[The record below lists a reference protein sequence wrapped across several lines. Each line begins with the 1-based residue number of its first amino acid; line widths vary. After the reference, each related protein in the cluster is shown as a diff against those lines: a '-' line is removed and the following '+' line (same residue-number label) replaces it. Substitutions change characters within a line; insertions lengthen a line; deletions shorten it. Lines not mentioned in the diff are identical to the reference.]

1 MAKILVVEDDKDLN
15 RFLSICLTNGGHEI
29 TPCYNGKEA
38 LDKKVKTPAEV
49 FAYTFGITS
58 TLIFGL
64 GMCLAM
70 KIIGD
75 AMVLG
80 IIIGVVGMGLILANY
95 PLYKKVLLSRKKKY
109 ANEIISLTN
118 EALNENK

>member
-1 MAKILVVEDDKDLN
+1 MSNNEINYLKQISQEYSNEEKVVSKIDAIK
-15 RFLSICLTNGGHEI
+15 
-29 TPCYNGKEA
+29 A

-70 KIIGD
+70 KIIGN

-109 ANEIISLTN
+109 ASEIITLTS